1 MFMDNPE
8 NIANQIGVETPN
20 STPTTSTTTESLQG
34 EKVGSVQT
42 NSVFKVF
49 GKVKKIDYNQELVDQ
64 QINMNPT
71 EKRIYEPLTGSSV
84 VVDTVKEE
92 RVPENGFPAGYG
104 PNAELK
110 RIEKPKKPK
119 LSERV
124 KRLFGQLTKVQRR
137 LLIIIPST
145 VMGLIVIFSII
156 ANVTGMFSTDYSKT
170 YRVAKTIKSELQKLR
185 SNVNCDKVTEYNENT
200 FTSMEIYQGYI
211 EGCKKN
217 SQGISTQ
224 LIEEMGDTAGVLKD
238 IEVNRRFEAFK
249 VALNESKASNSEV
262 EKTLDL
268 YSLWHNWLLVE
279 SSGDKTHNGFEWSEA
294 EIKEAAKILVESGN
308 EKLVAYGNAWIN
320 LKTEV
325 AKAAYKFYHSSEETE
340 VVDYMEAK
348 NDLESKKNAFLE
360 FQKEKRPN
368 LLAEF
373 PLQLVD
379 LANISVKFDEMYNF
393 VRETYQ
399 KNYNKK
405 AGGCKELINAVICD

>member
-1 MFMDNPE
+1 MDNL
-8 NIANQIGVETPN
+8 NTLGVDFTPN
-20 STPTTSTTTESLQG
+20 MDGGMKLNDGDQPNNEV
-34 EKVGSVQT
+34 ET

-49 GKVKKIDYNQELVDQ
+49 GEVKKIDYNQELVDQ

-84 VVDTVKEE
+84 VVDTVQEN

-104 PNAELK
+104 PNADFK

-119 LSERV
+119 LRERI
-124 KRLFGQLTKVQRR
+124 KRSFGELTKIQKR
-137 LLIIIPST
+137 LLIIIPSI
-145 VMGLIVIFSII
+145 VVGLIVVFSIVASI
-156 ANVTGMFSTDYSKT
+156 TGMFSTDYSKT
-170 YRVAKTIKSELQKLR
+170 YSVAKAIKSDLQKLR
-185 SNVNCDKVTEYNENT
+185 SNVNCDKVTEYNDNT

-217 SQGISTQ
+217 SQGVNVQ
-224 LIEEMGDTAGVLKD
+224 LIEEMGDTTGVLKD

-249 VALNESKASNSEV
+249 VALNESKASSAEV

-268 YSLWHNWLLVE
+268 YSLWHNWLIVE
-279 SSGDKTHNGFEWSEA
+279 SSGDKTHNGFEWSES

-308 EKLVAYGNAWIN
+308 ERLVSYGNAWIN

-340 VVDYMEAK
+340 VVDYVEAK
-348 NDLESKKNAFLE
+348 NDLEAKKNAFIQ
-360 FQKEKRPN
+360 FQKEKRPDV
-368 LLAEF
+368 LTEF

-379 LANISVKFDEMYNF
+379 LANISVKFEEMYSF
-393 VRETYQ
+393 IRETYQ

-405 AGGCKELINAVICD
+405 VGGCKELINAVICD

>member
-1 MFMDNPE
+1 MDNLNTP
-8 NIANQIGVETPN
+8 GVDFTPN
-20 STPTTSTTTESLQG
+20 MDGGVKLNDENQPNNEV
-34 EKVGSVQT
+34 ET

-49 GKVKKIDYNQELVDQ
+49 GEVKKIDYNQELVDQ

-84 VVDTVKEE
+84 VVDTVQEN

-104 PNAELK
+104 PNADFK

-119 LSERV
+119 LGERI
-124 KRLFGQLTKVQRR
+124 KRSFGELTRMQKR
-137 LLIIIPST
+137 LLIIIPSA
-145 VMGLIVIFSII
+145 VVGLIVVFSIVASI
-156 ANVTGMFSTDYSKT
+156 TGMFSTDYSKT
-170 YRVAKTIKSELQKLR
+170 YSVAKAIKSDLQKLR
-185 SNVNCDKVTEYNENT
+185 SNVNCDKVTEYNDNT

-217 SQGISTQ
+217 SQGVNAQ

-249 VALNESKASNSEV
+249 VALNESKASSAEV

-268 YSLWHNWLLVE
+268 YSLWHNWLIVE
-279 SSGDKTHNGFEWSEA
+279 SSGDKTHNGFEWSES

-308 EKLVAYGNAWIN
+308 ERLVSYGNAWIS

-340 VVDYMEAK
+340 VVDYVEAK
-348 NDLESKKNAFLE
+348 NDLEAKKNAFMQ
-360 FQKEKRPN
+360 FQKEKRPDV
-368 LLAEF
+368 LTEF

-379 LANISVKFDEMYNF
+379 LANISVKFEEMYSF
-393 VRETYQ
+393 IRETYQ

-405 AGGCKELINAVICD
+405 VGGCKELINAVICD

>member
-1 MFMDNPE
+1 MDNLNTP
-8 NIANQIGVETPN
+8 GVDFTPN
-20 STPTTSTTTESLQG
+20 MDSGVKMNDGNQPNNEVGTS
-34 EKVGSVQT
+34 
-42 NSVFKVF
+42 SVFKVF
-49 GKVKKIDYNQELVDQ
+49 GEVKKIDYNQELVDQ

-84 VVDTVKEE
+84 VVDTVQEN

-104 PNAELK
+104 PNADFK

-119 LSERV
+119 LRERI
-124 KRLFGQLTKVQRR
+124 KRSFGELTKIQKR
-137 LLIIIPST
+137 LLIIIPSA
-145 VMGLIVIFSII
+145 VVGLIVVFSIVASI
-156 ANVTGMFSTDYSKT
+156 TGMFSTDYSKT
-170 YRVAKTIKSELQKLR
+170 YSVAKAIKSDLQKLR
-185 SNVNCDKVTEYNENT
+185 SNVNCDKVTEYNDNT

-217 SQGISTQ
+217 SQGVNAQ

-249 VALNESKASNSEV
+249 VALNESKASSAEV

-268 YSLWHNWLLVE
+268 YSLWHNWLIVE
-279 SSGDKTHNGFEWSEA
+279 SSGDKTHNGFEWSES

-308 EKLVAYGNAWIN
+308 ERLVSYGNVWIS

-340 VVDYMEAK
+340 VVDYVEAK
-348 NDLESKKNAFLE
+348 NDLEAKKNAFIQ
-360 FQKEKRPN
+360 FQKEKRPDV
-368 LLAEF
+368 LTEF

-379 LANISVKFDEMYNF
+379 LANISVKFEEMYSF
-393 VRETYQ
+393 IRETYQ

-405 AGGCKELINAVICD
+405 VGGCKELINAVICD

>member
-1 MFMDNPE
+1 MDNL
-8 NIANQIGVETPN
+8 NTLGVDFTPN
-20 STPTTSTTTESLQG
+20 MDGGMKLNDGNQPNNEV
-34 EKVGSVQT
+34 ET

-49 GKVKKIDYNQELVDQ
+49 GEVKKIDYNQELVDQ

-84 VVDTVKEE
+84 VVDTVQEN

-104 PNAELK
+104 PNADFK

-119 LSERV
+119 LRERI
-124 KRLFGQLTKVQRR
+124 KRSFGELTKIQKR
-137 LLIIIPST
+137 LLIIIPSI
-145 VMGLIVIFSII
+145 VVGLIVVFSIVASI
-156 ANVTGMFSTDYSKT
+156 TGMFSTDYSKT
-170 YRVAKTIKSELQKLR
+170 YSVAKAIKSDLQKLR
-185 SNVNCDKVTEYNENT
+185 SNVNCDKVTEYNDNT

-217 SQGISTQ
+217 SQGVNVQ
-224 LIEEMGDTAGVLKD
+224 LIEEMGDTTGVLKD

-249 VALNESKASNSEV
+249 VALNESKASSAKV

-268 YSLWHNWLLVE
+268 YSLWHNWLIVE
-279 SSGDKTHNGFEWSEA
+279 SSGDKTHNGFEWSES

-308 EKLVAYGNAWIN
+308 ERLVSYGNAWIN

-340 VVDYMEAK
+340 VVDYVEAK
-348 NDLESKKNAFLE
+348 NDLEAKKNAFIQ
-360 FQKEKRPN
+360 FQKEKRPDV
-368 LLAEF
+368 LTEF

-379 LANISVKFDEMYNF
+379 LANISVKFEEMYSF
-393 VRETYQ
+393 IRETYQ

-405 AGGCKELINAVICD
+405 VGGCKELINAVICD

>member
-1 MFMDNPE
+1 MDNLNTP
-8 NIANQIGVETPN
+8 GVDFTPN
-20 STPTTSTTTESLQG
+20 VDGGVKMNDGNQPNNE
-34 EKVGSVQT
+34 VGV

-49 GKVKKIDYNQELVDQ
+49 GEVKKIDYNQELVDQ

-84 VVDTVKEE
+84 VVDTVQEN

-104 PNAELK
+104 PNADFK

-119 LSERV
+119 LGERI
-124 KRLFGQLTKVQRR
+124 KRSFGELTKIQKR
-137 LLIIIPST
+137 LLIIIPSA
-145 VMGLIVIFSII
+145 VVGLIVVFSIVASI
-156 ANVTGMFSTDYSKT
+156 TGMFSTDYSKT
-170 YRVAKTIKSELQKLR
+170 YSVAKAIKSDLQKLR
-185 SNVNCDKVTEYNENT
+185 SNVNCDKVTEYNDNT

-217 SQGISTQ
+217 SQGVNAQ

-249 VALNESKASNSEV
+249 VALSESKASSAEV

-268 YSLWHNWLLVE
+268 YSLWHNWLIVE
-279 SSGDKTHNGFEWSEA
+279 SSGDKTHNGFEWSES

-308 EKLVAYGNAWIN
+308 ERLVSYGNAWIS

-340 VVDYMEAK
+340 VVDYVETK
-348 NDLESKKNAFLE
+348 NDLEAKKNAFIQ
-360 FQKEKRPN
+360 FQKEKRPDV
-368 LLAEF
+368 LTEF

-379 LANISVKFDEMYNF
+379 LANISVKFEEMYSF
-393 VRETYQ
+393 IRETYQ

-405 AGGCKELINAVICD
+405 VGGCKELINAVICD

>member
-1 MFMDNPE
+1 MDNLNTP
-8 NIANQIGVETPN
+8 GVDFTPN
-20 STPTTSTTTESLQG
+20 MDGGVKLNDENQPNNEV
-34 EKVGSVQT
+34 ET

-49 GKVKKIDYNQELVDQ
+49 GEVKKIDYNQELVDQ

-84 VVDTVKEE
+84 VVDTVQEN

-104 PNAELK
+104 PNADFK

-119 LSERV
+119 LGERI
-124 KRLFGQLTKVQRR
+124 KRSFGELTKIQKR
-137 LLIIIPST
+137 LLIITPS
-145 VMGLIVIFSII
+145 VVVGLIVVFSIVASI
-156 ANVTGMFSTDYSKT
+156 TGMFSTDYSKT
-170 YRVAKTIKSELQKLR
+170 YSVAKVIKSDLQKLR
-185 SNVNCDKVTEYNENT
+185 SNVNCDKVTEYNDNT

-217 SQGISTQ
+217 SQGVNAQ

-249 VALNESKASNSEV
+249 VALNESKASSAEV

-268 YSLWHNWLLVE
+268 YSLWHNWLIVE
-279 SSGDKTHNGFEWSEA
+279 SSGDKTHNGFEWSES

-308 EKLVAYGNAWIN
+308 ERLVSYGNAWIS

-340 VVDYMEAK
+340 VVDYVEAK
-348 NDLESKKNAFLE
+348 NDLEAKKNAFMQ
-360 FQKEKRPN
+360 FQKEKRPDV
-368 LLAEF
+368 LTEF

-379 LANISVKFDEMYNF
+379 LANISVKFEEMYSF
-393 VRETYQ
+393 IRETYQ

-405 AGGCKELINAVICD
+405 VGGCKELINAVICD

>member
-1 MFMDNPE
+1 MDNLNTP
-8 NIANQIGVETPN
+8 GVDFTPN
-20 STPTTSTTTESLQG
+20 ADGGVKMNDGNQPNNE
-34 EKVGSVQT
+34 VGT

-49 GKVKKIDYNQELVDQ
+49 GEVKKIDYNQELVDQ

-84 VVDTVKEE
+84 VVDTVQEN

-104 PNAELK
+104 PNADFK

-119 LSERV
+119 LGERI
-124 KRLFGQLTKVQRR
+124 KRSFGELTKIQKR
-137 LLIIIPST
+137 LLIIIPSA
-145 VMGLIVIFSII
+145 VVGLIVVFSIVASI
-156 ANVTGMFSTDYSKT
+156 TGMFSTDYSKT
-170 YRVAKTIKSELQKLR
+170 YSVAKAIKSDLQKLR
-185 SNVNCDKVTEYNENT
+185 SNVNCDKVTEYNDNT

-217 SQGISTQ
+217 SQGVNAQ

-249 VALNESKASNSEV
+249 VALNESKASSAEV

-268 YSLWHNWLLVE
+268 YSLWHNWLIVE
-279 SSGDKTHNGFEWSEA
+279 SSGDKTHNGFEWSES

-308 EKLVAYGNAWIN
+308 ERLVSYGNAWIS

-340 VVDYMEAK
+340 VVDYVEAK
-348 NDLESKKNAFLE
+348 NDLEAKKNAFMQ
-360 FQKEKRPN
+360 FQKEKRPDV
-368 LLAEF
+368 LTEF

-379 LANISVKFDEMYNF
+379 LANISVKFEEMYSF
-393 VRETYQ
+393 IRETYQ

-405 AGGCKELINAVICD
+405 VGGCKELINAVICD

>member
-1 MFMDNPE
+1 MDNLNTP
-8 NIANQIGVETPN
+8 GVNFTPN
-20 STPTTSTTTESLQG
+20 KDGDVKLNDGNQPNNEV
-34 EKVGSVQT
+34 ET

-49 GKVKKIDYNQELVDQ
+49 GEVKKIDYNQELVDQ

-84 VVDTVKEE
+84 VVDTVQEN

-104 PNAELK
+104 PNADFK

-119 LSERV
+119 LRERI
-124 KRLFGQLTKVQRR
+124 KRSFGELTKIQKR
-137 LLIIIPST
+137 LLIIIPSA
-145 VMGLIVIFSII
+145 VVGLIVVFSIVASI
-156 ANVTGMFSTDYSKT
+156 TGMFSTDYSKT
-170 YRVAKTIKSELQKLR
+170 YSVAKAIKSDLQKLR
-185 SNVNCDKVTEYNENT
+185 SNVNCDKVTEYNDNT

-217 SQGISTQ
+217 SQGVNAQ

-249 VALNESKASNSEV
+249 VALNESKASSAEV

-268 YSLWHNWLLVE
+268 YSLWHNWLIVE
-279 SSGDKTHNGFEWSEA
+279 SSGDKTHNGFEWSES

-308 EKLVAYGNAWIN
+308 ERLVSYGNAWIS

-340 VVDYMEAK
+340 VVDYVEAK
-348 NDLESKKNAFLE
+348 NDLEAKKNAFIQ
-360 FQKEKRPN
+360 FQKEKRPDV
-368 LLAEF
+368 LTEF

-379 LANISVKFDEMYNF
+379 LANISVKFEEMYSF
-393 VRETYQ
+393 IRETYQ

-405 AGGCKELINAVICD
+405 VGGCKELINAVICD

>member
-1 MFMDNPE
+1 MDNLNTP
-8 NIANQIGVETPN
+8 GVNFTPN
-20 STPTTSTTTESLQG
+20 MDGGVKLNDGNQPNNEV
-34 EKVGSVQT
+34 ET

-49 GKVKKIDYNQELVDQ
+49 GEVKKIDYNQELVDQ

-84 VVDTVKEE
+84 VVDTVQEN

-104 PNAELK
+104 PNADFK

-119 LSERV
+119 LGERI
-124 KRLFGQLTKVQRR
+124 KRSFGELTKIQKR
-137 LLIIIPST
+137 LLIIIPS
-145 VMGLIVIFSII
+145 VVVGLIVVFSIVASI
-156 ANVTGMFSTDYSKT
+156 TGMFSTDYSKT
-170 YRVAKTIKSELQKLR
+170 YSVAKAIKSDLQKLR
-185 SNVNCDKVTEYNENT
+185 SNVNCDKVTEYNDNT

-217 SQGISTQ
+217 SQGVNAQ
-224 LIEEMGDTAGVLKD
+224 LIEEMGGTAGVLKD

-249 VALNESKASNSEV
+249 VALNESKASSAEV

-268 YSLWHNWLLVE
+268 YSLWHNWLIVE
-279 SSGDKTHNGFEWSEA
+279 SSGDKTHNGFEWSES

-308 EKLVAYGNAWIN
+308 ERLVSYGNAWIS

-340 VVDYMEAK
+340 VVDYVEAK
-348 NDLESKKNAFLE
+348 NDLEAKKNAFMQ
-360 FQKEKRPN
+360 FQKEKRPDV
-368 LLAEF
+368 LTEF

-379 LANISVKFDEMYNF
+379 LANISVKFEEMYSF
-393 VRETYQ
+393 IRETYQ

-405 AGGCKELINAVICD
+405 VGGCKELINAVICD

>member
-1 MFMDNPE
+1 MDNL
-8 NIANQIGVETPN
+8 NTLGVDFTPN
-20 STPTTSTTTESLQG
+20 MDGGMKLNDGNQPNNEV
-34 EKVGSVQT
+34 ET

-49 GKVKKIDYNQELVDQ
+49 GEVKKIDYNQELVDQ

-84 VVDTVKEE
+84 VVDTVQEN

-104 PNAELK
+104 PNADFK

-119 LSERV
+119 LRERI
-124 KRLFGQLTKVQRR
+124 KRSFGELTKIQKR
-137 LLIIIPST
+137 LLIIIPSI
-145 VMGLIVIFSII
+145 VVGLIMVFSIVASI
-156 ANVTGMFSTDYSKT
+156 TGMFSTDYSKT
-170 YRVAKTIKSELQKLR
+170 YSVAKAIKSDLQKLR
-185 SNVNCDKVTEYNENT
+185 SNVNCDKVTEYNDNT

-217 SQGISTQ
+217 SQGVNVQ
-224 LIEEMGDTAGVLKD
+224 LIEEMGDTTGVLKD

-249 VALNESKASNSEV
+249 VALNESKASSTEV

-268 YSLWHNWLLVE
+268 YLLWHNWLIVE
-279 SSGDKTHNGFEWSEA
+279 SSGDKTHNGFEWSES

-308 EKLVAYGNAWIN
+308 ERLVSYGNAWIN

-340 VVDYMEAK
+340 VVDYVEAK
-348 NDLESKKNAFLE
+348 NDLEAKKNAFIQ
-360 FQKEKRPN
+360 FQKEKRPDV
-368 LLAEF
+368 LTEF

-393 VRETYQ
+393 IRETYQ

-405 AGGCKELINAVICD
+405 VGGCKELINAVICD

>member
-1 MFMDNPE
+1 MDNL
-8 NIANQIGVETPN
+8 NTLGVDFTPN
-20 STPTTSTTTESLQG
+20 MDGGVKLNDENQPNNEV
-34 EKVGSVQT
+34 ET

-49 GKVKKIDYNQELVDQ
+49 GEVKKIDYNQELVDQ

-84 VVDTVKEE
+84 VVDTVQEN

-104 PNAELK
+104 PNADFK

-119 LSERV
+119 LGERI
-124 KRLFGQLTKVQRR
+124 KRSFGELTKIQKR
-137 LLIIIPST
+137 LLIIIPS
-145 VMGLIVIFSII
+145 VVVGLIVVFSIVASI
-156 ANVTGMFSTDYSKT
+156 TGMFSTDYSKT
-170 YRVAKTIKSELQKLR
+170 YSVAKVIKSDLQKLR
-185 SNVNCDKVTEYNENT
+185 SNVNCDKVTEYNDNT

-217 SQGISTQ
+217 SQGVNAQ

-249 VALNESKASNSEV
+249 VALNESKASSAEV

-268 YSLWHNWLLVE
+268 YSLWHNWLIVE
-279 SSGDKTHNGFEWSEA
+279 SSGDKTHNGFEWSES

-308 EKLVAYGNAWIN
+308 ERLVSYGNAWIS

-340 VVDYMEAK
+340 VVDYVEAK
-348 NDLESKKNAFLE
+348 NDLEAKKNAFIQ
-360 FQKEKRPN
+360 FQKEKRPDV
-368 LLAEF
+368 LTEF

-379 LANISVKFDEMYNF
+379 LANISVKFEEMYSF
-393 VRETYQ
+393 IRETYQ

-405 AGGCKELINAVICD
+405 VGGCKELINAVICD

>member
-1 MFMDNPE
+1 MDNLNTP
-8 NIANQIGVETPN
+8 GVDFTPN
-20 STPTTSTTTESLQG
+20 VDGGVKMNDGNQPNNE
-34 EKVGSVQT
+34 VGT

-49 GKVKKIDYNQELVDQ
+49 GEVKKIDYNQELVDQ

-84 VVDTVKEE
+84 VVDTVQEN

-104 PNAELK
+104 PNADFK

-119 LSERV
+119 LRERI
-124 KRLFGQLTKVQRR
+124 KRSFGELTKIQKR
-137 LLIIIPST
+137 LLIIIPSA
-145 VMGLIVIFSII
+145 VVGLIVVFSIFASI
-156 ANVTGMFSTDYSKT
+156 TGMFSTDYSKT
-170 YRVAKTIKSELQKLR
+170 YSVAKAIKSDLQKLR
-185 SNVNCDKVTEYNENT
+185 SNVNCDKVTEYNDNT

-217 SQGISTQ
+217 SQGVNAQ

-249 VALNESKASNSEV
+249 VALNESKASSAEV

-268 YSLWHNWLLVE
+268 YSLWHNWLIVE
-279 SSGDKTHNGFEWSEA
+279 SSGDKTHNGFEWSES

-308 EKLVAYGNAWIN
+308 ERLVSYGNAWIS

-340 VVDYMEAK
+340 VVDYVEAK
-348 NDLESKKNAFLE
+348 NDLEAKKNAFIQ
-360 FQKEKRPN
+360 FQKEKRPDV
-368 LLAEF
+368 LTEF

-379 LANISVKFDEMYNF
+379 LANISVKFEEMYSF
-393 VRETYQ
+393 IQETYQ

-405 AGGCKELINAVICD
+405 VGGCKELINAVICD

>member
-1 MFMDNPE
+1 MDNLNTP
-8 NIANQIGVETPN
+8 GVDFTPN
-20 STPTTSTTTESLQG
+20 MDGGVKLNDGNQPNNEV
-34 EKVGSVQT
+34 ET

-49 GKVKKIDYNQELVDQ
+49 GEVKKIDYNQELVDQ

-84 VVDTVKEE
+84 VVDTVQEN

-104 PNAELK
+104 PNADFK

-119 LSERV
+119 LGERI
-124 KRLFGQLTKVQRR
+124 KRSFGEMTKIQKR
-137 LLIIIPST
+137 LLIIIPSA
-145 VMGLIVIFSII
+145 VVGLILVFSIVASI
-156 ANVTGMFSTDYSKT
+156 TGMFSTDYSKT
-170 YRVAKTIKSELQKLR
+170 YSVAKAIKSDLQKLR
-185 SNVNCDKVTEYNENT
+185 SNVNCDKVTEYNDNT

-217 SQGISTQ
+217 SQGVNAQ
-224 LIEEMGDTAGVLKD
+224 LIEEMGNTAGVLKD

-249 VALNESKASNSEV
+249 VALNESKASSAEV

-268 YSLWHNWLLVE
+268 YSLWHNWLIME
-279 SSGDKTHNGFEWSEA
+279 SSGDKTHNGFEWSES

-308 EKLVAYGNAWIN
+308 ERLVSYGNAWIS

-340 VVDYMEAK
+340 VVDYVEAK
-348 NDLESKKNAFLE
+348 NDLEAKKNAFIQ
-360 FQKEKRPN
+360 FQKEKRPDV
-368 LLAEF
+368 LTEF

-379 LANISVKFDEMYNF
+379 LANISVKFEEMYSF
-393 VRETYQ
+393 IRETYQ

-405 AGGCKELINAVICD
+405 VGGCKELINAVICD

>member
-1 MFMDNPE
+1 MDNL
-8 NIANQIGVETPN
+8 NTLGVDFTPN
-20 STPTTSTTTESLQG
+20 MDGGMKLNDGNQPNNEV
-34 EKVGSVQT
+34 ET

-49 GKVKKIDYNQELVDQ
+49 GEVKKIDYNQELVDQ

-84 VVDTVKEE
+84 VVDTVQEN

-104 PNAELK
+104 PNADFK

-119 LSERV
+119 LRERI
-124 KRLFGQLTKVQRR
+124 KRSFGELTKIQKR
-137 LLIIIPST
+137 LLIIIPSAM
-145 VMGLIVIFSII
+145 VGLIVVFSIVASI
-156 ANVTGMFSTDYSKT
+156 TGMFSTDYSKT
-170 YRVAKTIKSELQKLR
+170 YSVAKAIKSDLQKLR
-185 SNVNCDKVTEYNENT
+185 SNVNCDKVTEYNDNI

-217 SQGISTQ
+217 SQGVNAQ
-224 LIEEMGDTAGVLKD
+224 LIEEMGDTTGVLKD

-249 VALNESKASNSEV
+249 VALNESKASSAEV
-262 EKTLDL
+262 EKTLNL
-268 YSLWHNWLLVE
+268 YSLWHNWLIVE
-279 SSGDKTHNGFEWSEA
+279 SSGDKTHNGFEWSES

-308 EKLVAYGNAWIN
+308 ERLVSYGNAWIN

-340 VVDYMEAK
+340 VVDYVEAK
-348 NDLESKKNAFLE
+348 NDLEAKKNAFIQ
-360 FQKEKRPN
+360 FQKEKRPDV
-368 LLAEF
+368 LTEF

-379 LANISVKFDEMYNF
+379 LANISVKFEEMYSF
-393 VRETYQ
+393 IRETYQ

-405 AGGCKELINAVICD
+405 VGGCKELINAVICD

>member
-1 MFMDNPE
+1 MDNLNTP
-8 NIANQIGVETPN
+8 GVDFTPN
-20 STPTTSTTTESLQG
+20 MDGGVKLNDENQPNNEV
-34 EKVGSVQT
+34 ET

-49 GKVKKIDYNQELVDQ
+49 GEVKKIDYNQELVDQ

-84 VVDTVKEE
+84 VVDTVQEN

-104 PNAELK
+104 PNAEFK

-119 LSERV
+119 LRERI
-124 KRLFGQLTKVQRR
+124 KRSFGELTKIQKR
-137 LLIIIPST
+137 LLIIIPS
-145 VMGLIVIFSII
+145 VVVGLIVVFSIVASI
-156 ANVTGMFSTDYSKT
+156 TGMFSTDYSKT
-170 YRVAKTIKSELQKLR
+170 YSVAKAIKSDLQKLR
-185 SNVNCDKVTEYNENT
+185 SNVNCDKVTEYNDNT

-217 SQGISTQ
+217 SQGVNAQ

-249 VALNESKASNSEV
+249 VALNESKASSAEV

-268 YSLWHNWLLVE
+268 YSLWHNWLIVE
-279 SSGDKTHNGFEWSEA
+279 SSGDKTHNGFEWSES

-308 EKLVAYGNAWIN
+308 ERLVSYGNAWIS

-340 VVDYMEAK
+340 VVDYVEAK
-348 NDLESKKNAFLE
+348 NDLEAKKNAFIQ
-360 FQKEKRPN
+360 FQKEKRPDV
-368 LLAEF
+368 LTEF

-379 LANISVKFDEMYNF
+379 LANISVKFEEMYSF
-393 VRETYQ
+393 IRETYQ

-405 AGGCKELINAVICD
+405 VGGCKELINAVICD

>member
-1 MFMDNPE
+1 MDNLNTP
-8 NIANQIGVETPN
+8 GVDFTPN
-20 STPTTSTTTESLQG
+20 VDSGVKMNDGNQPNNE
-34 EKVGSVQT
+34 VGT

-49 GKVKKIDYNQELVDQ
+49 GEVKKIDYNQELVDQ

-84 VVDTVKEE
+84 VVDTVQEN

-104 PNAELK
+104 PNADFK

-119 LSERV
+119 LRERI
-124 KRLFGQLTKVQRR
+124 KRSFGELTKIQKR
-137 LLIIIPST
+137 LLIIIPSA
-145 VMGLIVIFSII
+145 VVGLIVVFSIVASI
-156 ANVTGMFSTDYSKT
+156 TGMFSTDYSKT
-170 YRVAKTIKSELQKLR
+170 YSVAKAIKSDLQKLR
-185 SNVNCDKVTEYNENT
+185 SNVNCDKVTEYNDNT

-217 SQGISTQ
+217 SQGVNAQ

-249 VALNESKASNSEV
+249 VALNESKASSAEV

-268 YSLWHNWLLVE
+268 YSLWHNWLIVE
-279 SSGDKTHNGFEWSEA
+279 SSGDKTHNGFEWSES

-308 EKLVAYGNAWIN
+308 ERLVSYGNAWIS

-340 VVDYMEAK
+340 VVDYVEAK
-348 NDLESKKNAFLE
+348 NDLEAKKNAFIQ
-360 FQKEKRPN
+360 FQKEKRPDV
-368 LLAEF
+368 LTEF

-379 LANISVKFDEMYNF
+379 LANISVKFEEMYSF
-393 VRETYQ
+393 IRETYQ

-405 AGGCKELINAVICD
+405 VGGCKELINAVICD

>member
-1 MFMDNPE
+1 MDNLNTP
-8 NIANQIGVETPN
+8 GVDFTPN
-20 STPTTSTTTESLQG
+20 VDGGVKMNDGNQPNNEV
-34 EKVGSVQT
+34 EM

-49 GKVKKIDYNQELVDQ
+49 GEVKKIDYNQELVDQ

-84 VVDTVKEE
+84 VVDTVQEN

-104 PNAELK
+104 PNADFK

-119 LSERV
+119 LGERI
-124 KRLFGQLTKVQRR
+124 KRSFGELTKIQKR

-145 VMGLIVIFSII
+145 VVGLIVVFSIVASI
-156 ANVTGMFSTDYSKT
+156 TGMFSTDYSKT
-170 YRVAKTIKSELQKLR
+170 YSVAKAIKSDLQKLR
-185 SNVNCDKVTEYNENT
+185 SNVNCDKVTEYNDNT
-200 FTSMEIYQGYI
+200 FTSMEIYQEYI

-217 SQGISTQ
+217 SQGVNAQ
-224 LIEEMGDTAGVLKD
+224 LIEEMGNTAGVLKD

-249 VALNESKASNSEV
+249 VALNESKASSAEV

-268 YSLWHNWLLVE
+268 YSLWHNWLIVE
-279 SSGDKTHNGFEWSEA
+279 SSGDKTHNGFEWSES

-308 EKLVAYGNAWIN
+308 ERLVSYGNAWIN

-340 VVDYMEAK
+340 VVDYVEAK
-348 NDLESKKNAFLE
+348 NDLEAKKNAFMQ
-360 FQKEKRPN
+360 FQKEKRPDV
-368 LLAEF
+368 LTEF

-379 LANISVKFDEMYNF
+379 LANISVKFEEMYSF
-393 VRETYQ
+393 IRETYQ

-405 AGGCKELINAVICD
+405 VGGCKELINAVICD

>member
-1 MFMDNPE
+1 MDNLNTP
-8 NIANQIGVETPN
+8 GVNFTPN
-20 STPTTSTTTESLQG
+20 MDGGVKLNDGNQPNNEV
-34 EKVGSVQT
+34 ET

-49 GKVKKIDYNQELVDQ
+49 GEVKKIDYNQELVDQ

-84 VVDTVKEE
+84 VVDTVQEN

-104 PNAELK
+104 PNADFK

-119 LSERV
+119 LGERI
-124 KRLFGQLTKVQRR
+124 KCSFGELTKIQKR
-137 LLIIIPST
+137 LLIIIPS
-145 VMGLIVIFSII
+145 VVVGLIVVFSIVASI
-156 ANVTGMFSTDYSKT
+156 TGMFSTDYSKT
-170 YRVAKTIKSELQKLR
+170 YSVAKAIKSDLQKLR
-185 SNVNCDKVTEYNENT
+185 SNVNCDKVTEYNDNT
-200 FTSMEIYQGYI
+200 FTSMEIYQEYI

-217 SQGISTQ
+217 SQGVNAQ

-249 VALNESKASNSEV
+249 VALNESKASSAEV

-268 YSLWHNWLLVE
+268 YSLWHNWLIVE
-279 SSGDKTHNGFEWSEA
+279 SSGDKTHNGFEWSES

-308 EKLVAYGNAWIN
+308 ERLVSYGNAWIS

-340 VVDYMEAK
+340 VVDYVEAK
-348 NDLESKKNAFLE
+348 NDLEAKKNAFIQ
-360 FQKEKRPN
+360 FQKEKRPDV
-368 LLAEF
+368 LTEF

-379 LANISVKFDEMYNF
+379 LANISVKFEEMYSF
-393 VRETYQ
+393 IRETYQ

-405 AGGCKELINAVICD
+405 VGGCKELINAVICD

>member
-1 MFMDNPE
+1 MDNLNTP
-8 NIANQIGVETPN
+8 GVDFTPN
-20 STPTTSTTTESLQG
+20 MDGGVKLNDENQPNNEV
-34 EKVGSVQT
+34 ET

-49 GKVKKIDYNQELVDQ
+49 GEVKKIDYNQELVDQ

-84 VVDTVKEE
+84 VVDTVQEN

-104 PNAELK
+104 PNADFK

-119 LSERV
+119 LGERI
-124 KRLFGQLTKVQRR
+124 KRSFGELTKIQKR
-137 LLIIIPST
+137 LLIIIPS
-145 VMGLIVIFSII
+145 VVVGLIVVFSIVASI
-156 ANVTGMFSTDYSKT
+156 TGMFSTDYSKT
-170 YRVAKTIKSELQKLR
+170 YSVAKAIKSDLQKLR
-185 SNVNCDKVTEYNENT
+185 SNVNCDKVTEYNDNT

-217 SQGISTQ
+217 SQGVNAQ
-224 LIEEMGDTAGVLKD
+224 LIEEMGDTAGVLKN

-249 VALNESKASNSEV
+249 VALNESKASSAEV

-268 YSLWHNWLLVE
+268 YSLWHNWLIVE
-279 SSGDKTHNGFEWSEA
+279 SSGDKTHNGFEWSES

-308 EKLVAYGNAWIN
+308 ERLVSYGNAWIS

-340 VVDYMEAK
+340 VVDYVEAK
-348 NDLESKKNAFLE
+348 NDLEAKKNAFMQ
-360 FQKEKRPN
+360 FQKEKRPDV
-368 LLAEF
+368 LTEF

-379 LANISVKFDEMYNF
+379 LANISVKFEEMYSF
-393 VRETYQ
+393 IRETYQ

-405 AGGCKELINAVICD
+405 VGGCKELINAVICD

>member
-1 MFMDNPE
+1 MDNLNTP
-8 NIANQIGVETPN
+8 GVDFTPN
-20 STPTTSTTTESLQG
+20 MDGGVKLNDGNQPNNEV
-34 EKVGSVQT
+34 ET

-49 GKVKKIDYNQELVDQ
+49 GEVKKIDYNQELVDQ

-84 VVDTVKEE
+84 VVDTVQEN

-104 PNAELK
+104 PNAEFK

-119 LSERV
+119 LRERI
-124 KRLFGQLTKVQRR
+124 KRSFGELTKIQKR
-137 LLIIIPST
+137 LLIIIPSA
-145 VMGLIVIFSII
+145 VVGLIVVFSIVASI
-156 ANVTGMFSTDYSKT
+156 TGMFSTDYSKT
-170 YRVAKTIKSELQKLR
+170 YSVAKAIKSDLQKLR
-185 SNVNCDKVTEYNENT
+185 SNVNCDKVTEYNDNT

-217 SQGISTQ
+217 SQGVNAQ

-249 VALNESKASNSEV
+249 VALNESKASSAEV

-268 YSLWHNWLLVE
+268 YSLWHNWLIVE
-279 SSGDKTHNGFEWSEA
+279 SSGDKTHNGFEWSES

-308 EKLVAYGNAWIN
+308 ERLVSYGNAWIS

-340 VVDYMEAK
+340 VVDYVEAK
-348 NDLESKKNAFLE
+348 NDLEAKKNAFIQ
-360 FQKEKRPN
+360 FQKEKRPDV
-368 LLAEF
+368 LTEF

-379 LANISVKFDEMYNF
+379 LANISVKFEEMYSF
-393 VRETYQ
+393 IRETYQ

-405 AGGCKELINAVICD
+405 VGGCKELINAVICD

>member
-1 MFMDNPE
+1 MDNL
-8 NIANQIGVETPN
+8 NTLGVDFTPN
-20 STPTTSTTTESLQG
+20 MDGGMKLNDGNQPNNEV
-34 EKVGSVQT
+34 ET

-49 GKVKKIDYNQELVDQ
+49 GEVKKIDYNQELVDQ

-84 VVDTVKEE
+84 VVDTVQEN

-104 PNAELK
+104 PNADFK

-119 LSERV
+119 LRERI
-124 KRLFGQLTKVQRR
+124 KRSFGELTKIQKR
-137 LLIIIPST
+137 LLIIIPSI
-145 VMGLIVIFSII
+145 VVGLIVVFSIVASI
-156 ANVTGMFSTDYSKT
+156 TGMFSTDYSKT
-170 YRVAKTIKSELQKLR
+170 YSVAKAIKSDLQKLR
-185 SNVNCDKVTEYNENT
+185 SNVNCDKVTEYNDNT

-217 SQGISTQ
+217 SQGVNAQ

-249 VALNESKASNSEV
+249 VALNESKASSAEV

-268 YSLWHNWLLVE
+268 YSLWHNWLIVE
-279 SSGDKTHNGFEWSEA
+279 SSGDKTHNGFEWSES

-308 EKLVAYGNAWIN
+308 ERLVSYGNAWIS

-340 VVDYMEAK
+340 VVDYVEAK
-348 NDLESKKNAFLE
+348 NDLEAKKNAFIQ
-360 FQKEKRPN
+360 FQKEKRPDV
-368 LLAEF
+368 LTEF

-393 VRETYQ
+393 IRETYQ

-405 AGGCKELINAVICD
+405 VGGCKELINAVICD

>member
-1 MFMDNPE
+1 MDNLNTP
-8 NIANQIGVETPN
+8 GVNFTPN
-20 STPTTSTTTESLQG
+20 MDGGVKLNDGNQPNNEV
-34 EKVGSVQT
+34 ET

-49 GKVKKIDYNQELVDQ
+49 GEVKKIDYNQELVDQ

-84 VVDTVKEE
+84 VVDTVQEN

-104 PNAELK
+104 PNADFK

-119 LSERV
+119 LGERI
-124 KRLFGQLTKVQRR
+124 KRSFGELTKIQKR
-137 LLIIIPST
+137 LLIIIPS
-145 VMGLIVIFSII
+145 VVVGLIVVFSIVASI
-156 ANVTGMFSTDYSKT
+156 TGMFSTDYSKT
-170 YRVAKTIKSELQKLR
+170 YSVAKAIKSDLQKLR
-185 SNVNCDKVTEYNENT
+185 SNVNCDKVTEYNDNT

-217 SQGISTQ
+217 SQGVNAQ

-249 VALNESKASNSEV
+249 VALNESKVSSAEV

-268 YSLWHNWLLVE
+268 YSLWHTWLIVE
-279 SSGDKTHNGFEWSEA
+279 SSGDKTHNGFEWSES

-308 EKLVAYGNAWIN
+308 ERLVSYGNAWIS

-340 VVDYMEAK
+340 VVDYVEAK
-348 NDLESKKNAFLE
+348 NDLEAKKNAFMQ
-360 FQKEKRPN
+360 FQKEKRPDV
-368 LLAEF
+368 LTEF

-379 LANISVKFDEMYNF
+379 LANISVKFEEMYSF
-393 VRETYQ
+393 IRETYQ

-405 AGGCKELINAVICD
+405 VGGCKELINAVICD

>member
-1 MFMDNPE
+1 MDNLNTP
-8 NIANQIGVETPN
+8 GVNFTPN
-20 STPTTSTTTESLQG
+20 MDGGVKLNDGNQPNNEV
-34 EKVGSVQT
+34 ET

-49 GKVKKIDYNQELVDQ
+49 GEVKKIDYNQELVDQ

-84 VVDTVKEE
+84 VVDTVQEN

-104 PNAELK
+104 PNAEFK

-119 LSERV
+119 LRERI
-124 KRLFGQLTKVQRR
+124 KRSFGELTKIQKR
-137 LLIIIPST
+137 LLIIIPSA
-145 VMGLIVIFSII
+145 VVGLIVVFSIVASI
-156 ANVTGMFSTDYSKT
+156 TGMFSTDYSKT
-170 YRVAKTIKSELQKLR
+170 YSVAKAIKSDLQKLR
-185 SNVNCDKVTEYNENT
+185 SNVNCDKVTEYNDNT

-217 SQGISTQ
+217 SQGVNAQ

-249 VALNESKASNSEV
+249 VALNESKASSAEV

-268 YSLWHNWLLVE
+268 YSLWHNWLIVE
-279 SSGDKTHNGFEWSEA
+279 SSGDKTHNGFEWSES

-308 EKLVAYGNAWIN
+308 ERLVSYGNAWIS

-340 VVDYMEAK
+340 VVDYVEAK
-348 NDLESKKNAFLE
+348 NDLEAKKNAFIQ
-360 FQKEKRPN
+360 FQKEKRPDV
-368 LLAEF
+368 LTEF

-379 LANISVKFDEMYNF
+379 LANISVKFEEMYSF
-393 VRETYQ
+393 IRETYQ

-405 AGGCKELINAVICD
+405 VGGCKELINAVICD

>member
-1 MFMDNPE
+1 MDNLNTP
-8 NIANQIGVETPN
+8 GVDFTPN
-20 STPTTSTTTESLQG
+20 MDGGVKLNDENQPNNEV
-34 EKVGSVQT
+34 ET

-49 GKVKKIDYNQELVDQ
+49 GEVKKIDYNQELVDQ

-84 VVDTVKEE
+84 VVDTVQEN

-104 PNAELK
+104 PNADFK

-119 LSERV
+119 LGERI
-124 KRLFGQLTKVQRR
+124 KRSFGELTKIQKR
-137 LLIIIPST
+137 LLIIIPS
-145 VMGLIVIFSII
+145 VVVGLIVVFSIVASI
-156 ANVTGMFSTDYSKT
+156 TGMFSTDYSKT
-170 YRVAKTIKSELQKLR
+170 YSVAKAIKSDLQKLR
-185 SNVNCDKVTEYNENT
+185 SNVNCDKVTEYNDNT

-217 SQGISTQ
+217 SQGVNAQ

-249 VALNESKASNSEV
+249 VALNESKASSAEV

-268 YSLWHNWLLVE
+268 CSLWHNWLIVE
-279 SSGDKTHNGFEWSEA
+279 SSGDKTHNGFEWSES

-308 EKLVAYGNAWIN
+308 ERLVSYGNAWIN

-340 VVDYMEAK
+340 VVDYVEAK
-348 NDLESKKNAFLE
+348 NDLEAKKNAFIQ
-360 FQKEKRPN
+360 FQKEKRPDV
-368 LLAEF
+368 LTEF

-379 LANISVKFDEMYNF
+379 LANISVKFEEMYSF
-393 VRETYQ
+393 IRETYQ

-405 AGGCKELINAVICD
+405 VGGCKELINAVICD

>member
-1 MFMDNPE
+1 MDNLNTP
-8 NIANQIGVETPN
+8 GVDFTPN
-20 STPTTSTTTESLQG
+20 MDGGVKLNDENQPNNEV
-34 EKVGSVQT
+34 ET

-49 GKVKKIDYNQELVDQ
+49 GEVKKIDYNQELVDQ

-84 VVDTVKEE
+84 VVDTVQEN

-104 PNAELK
+104 PNADFK

-119 LSERV
+119 LGERI
-124 KRLFGQLTKVQRR
+124 KRSFGELTKIQKR
-137 LLIIIPST
+137 LLIIIPS
-145 VMGLIVIFSII
+145 VVVGLIVVFSIVASI
-156 ANVTGMFSTDYSKT
+156 TGMFSTDYSKT
-170 YRVAKTIKSELQKLR
+170 YSVAKAIKSDLQKLR
-185 SNVNCDKVTEYNENT
+185 SNVNCDKVTEYNDNT

-217 SQGISTQ
+217 SQGVNAQ

-249 VALNESKASNSEV
+249 VALNESKASSAEV

-268 YSLWHNWLLVE
+268 YSLWHNWLIVE
-279 SSGDKTHNGFEWSEA
+279 SSGDKTHNGFEWSES

-308 EKLVAYGNAWIN
+308 ERLVSYGNAWIS

-340 VVDYMEAK
+340 VVDYVEAK
-348 NDLESKKNAFLE
+348 NDLEAKKNAFIQ
-360 FQKEKRPN
+360 FQKEKRPDV
-368 LLAEF
+368 LTEF

-379 LANISVKFDEMYNF
+379 LANISVKFEEMYSF
-393 VRETYQ
+393 IQETYQ

-405 AGGCKELINAVICD
+405 VGGCKELINAVICD

>member
-1 MFMDNPE
+1 MDNLNTP
-8 NIANQIGVETPN
+8 GVDFTPN
-20 STPTTSTTTESLQG
+20 VDGGVKMNDGNQPNNE
-34 EKVGSVQT
+34 VGT

-49 GKVKKIDYNQELVDQ
+49 GEVKKIDYNQELVDQ

-84 VVDTVKEE
+84 VVDTVQEN

-104 PNAELK
+104 PNADFK

-119 LSERV
+119 LRERI
-124 KRLFGQLTKVQRR
+124 KRSFGELTKIQKR
-137 LLIIIPST
+137 LLIIIPSA
-145 VMGLIVIFSII
+145 VVGLIVVFSIFASI
-156 ANVTGMFSTDYSKT
+156 TGMFSTDYSKT
-170 YRVAKTIKSELQKLR
+170 YSVAKAIKSDLQKLR
-185 SNVNCDKVTEYNENT
+185 SNVNCDKVTEYNDNT

-217 SQGISTQ
+217 SQGVNAQ

-249 VALNESKASNSEV
+249 VALNESKASSAEV

-268 YSLWHNWLLVE
+268 YSLWHNWLIVE
-279 SSGDKTHNGFEWSEA
+279 SSGDKTHNGFEWSES

-308 EKLVAYGNAWIN
+308 ERLVSYGNAWIS

-340 VVDYMEAK
+340 VVDYVEAK
-348 NDLESKKNAFLE
+348 NDLEAKKNAFIQ
-360 FQKEKRPN
+360 FQKEKRPDV
-368 LLAEF
+368 LTEF

-379 LANISVKFDEMYNF
+379 LANISVKFEEMYSF
-393 VRETYQ
+393 IRETYQ

-405 AGGCKELINAVICD
+405 VGGCKELINAVICD

>member
-1 MFMDNPE
+1 MDNLNTP
-8 NIANQIGVETPN
+8 GVNFTPN
-20 STPTTSTTTESLQG
+20 MDGGVKLNDGNQPNNEV
-34 EKVGSVQT
+34 ET

-49 GKVKKIDYNQELVDQ
+49 GEVKKIDYNQELVDQ

-84 VVDTVKEE
+84 VVDTVQEN

-104 PNAELK
+104 PNADFK

-119 LSERV
+119 LGERI
-124 KRLFGQLTKVQRR
+124 KRSFGELTKIQKR
-137 LLIIIPST
+137 LLIIIPS
-145 VMGLIVIFSII
+145 VVVGLIVVFSIVASI
-156 ANVTGMFSTDYSKT
+156 TGMFSTDYSKT
-170 YRVAKTIKSELQKLR
+170 YSVAKAIKSDLQKLR
-185 SNVNCDKVTEYNENT
+185 SNVNCDKVTEYNDNT

-217 SQGISTQ
+217 SQGVNAQ

-249 VALNESKASNSEV
+249 VVLNESKASSAEV

-268 YSLWHNWLLVE
+268 YSLWHNWLIVE
-279 SSGDKTHNGFEWSEA
+279 SSGDKTHNGFEWSES

-308 EKLVAYGNAWIN
+308 ERLVSYGNAWIS

-340 VVDYMEAK
+340 VVDYVEAK
-348 NDLESKKNAFLE
+348 NDLEAKKNAFIQ
-360 FQKEKRPN
+360 FQKEKRPDV
-368 LLAEF
+368 LTEF

-379 LANISVKFDEMYNF
+379 LANISVKFEEMYSF
-393 VRETYQ
+393 IRETYQ

-405 AGGCKELINAVICD
+405 VGGCKELINAVICD

>member
-1 MFMDNPE
+1 MDNLNTP
-8 NIANQIGVETPN
+8 GVDFTPN
-20 STPTTSTTTESLQG
+20 VDGGVKMNDGNQPNNE
-34 EKVGSVQT
+34 VGT

-49 GKVKKIDYNQELVDQ
+49 GEVKKIDYNQELVDQ

-84 VVDTVKEE
+84 VVDTVQEN

-104 PNAELK
+104 PNADFK

-119 LSERV
+119 LRERI
-124 KRLFGQLTKVQRR
+124 KRSFGELTKIQKR
-137 LLIIIPST
+137 LLIIIPS
-145 VMGLIVIFSII
+145 VVVGLIVVFSIVASI
-156 ANVTGMFSTDYSKT
+156 TGMFSTDYSKT
-170 YRVAKTIKSELQKLR
+170 YSVAKAIKSDLQKLR
-185 SNVNCDKVTEYNENT
+185 SNVNCDKVTEYNDNT

-217 SQGISTQ
+217 SQGVNAQ

-249 VALNESKASNSEV
+249 VALNESKASSAEV

-268 YSLWHNWLLVE
+268 YSLWHNWLIVE
-279 SSGDKTHNGFEWSEA
+279 SSGDKTHNGFEWSES

-308 EKLVAYGNAWIN
+308 ERLVSYGNAWIS

-340 VVDYMEAK
+340 VVDYVEAK
-348 NDLESKKNAFLE
+348 NDLEAKKNAFIQ
-360 FQKEKRPN
+360 FQKEKRPDV
-368 LLAEF
+368 LTEF

-379 LANISVKFDEMYNF
+379 LANISVKFEEMYSF
-393 VRETYQ
+393 IRETYQ

-405 AGGCKELINAVICD
+405 VGGCKELINAVICD

>member
-1 MFMDNPE
+1 MDNLNTP
-8 NIANQIGVETPN
+8 GVDFTPN
-20 STPTTSTTTESLQG
+20 MDGGVKLNDENQPNNEV
-34 EKVGSVQT
+34 ET

-49 GKVKKIDYNQELVDQ
+49 GEVKKIDYNQELVDQ

-84 VVDTVKEE
+84 VVDTVQEN

-104 PNAELK
+104 PNAEFK

-119 LSERV
+119 LRERI
-124 KRLFGQLTKVQRR
+124 KRSFGELTKIQKR
-137 LLIIIPST
+137 LLIIIPSA
-145 VMGLIVIFSII
+145 VVGLIVVFSIVASI
-156 ANVTGMFSTDYSKT
+156 TGMFSTDYSKT
-170 YRVAKTIKSELQKLR
+170 YSVAKAIKSDLQKLR
-185 SNVNCDKVTEYNENT
+185 SNVNCDKVTEYNDNT

-217 SQGISTQ
+217 SQGVNAQ
-224 LIEEMGDTAGVLKD
+224 LIEEMGNTAGVLKD

-249 VALNESKASNSEV
+249 VALNESKASSAEV

-268 YSLWHNWLLVE
+268 YSLWHNWLIVE
-279 SSGDKTHNGFEWSEA
+279 SSGDKTHNGFEWSES

-308 EKLVAYGNAWIN
+308 ERLVSYGNAWIS

-340 VVDYMEAK
+340 VVDYVEAK
-348 NDLESKKNAFLE
+348 NDLEAKKNAFIQ
-360 FQKEKRPN
+360 FQKEKRPDV
-368 LLAEF
+368 LTEF

-379 LANISVKFDEMYNF
+379 LANISVKFEEMYSF
-393 VRETYQ
+393 IRETYQ

-405 AGGCKELINAVICD
+405 VGGCKELINAVICD

>member
-1 MFMDNPE
+1 MDNLNTP
-8 NIANQIGVETPN
+8 GVDFTPN
-20 STPTTSTTTESLQG
+20 VDGGVKMNDGNQPNNE
-34 EKVGSVQT
+34 VGA

-49 GKVKKIDYNQELVDQ
+49 GEVKKIDYNQELVDQ

-84 VVDTVKEE
+84 VVDTVQEN

-104 PNAELK
+104 PNADFK

-119 LSERV
+119 LRERI
-124 KRLFGQLTKVQRR
+124 KRSFGELTKIQKS
-137 LLIIIPST
+137 LLIIIPSA
-145 VMGLIVIFSII
+145 VVGLIVVFSIVASI
-156 ANVTGMFSTDYSKT
+156 TGMFSTDYSKT
-170 YRVAKTIKSELQKLR
+170 YSVAKAIKSDLQKLR
-185 SNVNCDKVTEYNENT
+185 SNVNCDKVTEYNDNT

-217 SQGISTQ
+217 SQGVNAQ

-249 VALNESKASNSEV
+249 VALNESKASSAEV

-268 YSLWHNWLLVE
+268 YSLWHNWLIVE
-279 SSGDKTHNGFEWSEA
+279 SSGDKTHNGFEWSES

-308 EKLVAYGNAWIN
+308 ERLVSYGNAWIS

-340 VVDYMEAK
+340 VVDYVEAK
-348 NDLESKKNAFLE
+348 NDLEAKKNAFIQ
-360 FQKEKRPN
+360 FQKEKRPDV
-368 LLAEF
+368 LTEF

-379 LANISVKFDEMYNF
+379 LANISVKFEEMYSF
-393 VRETYQ
+393 IRETYQ

-405 AGGCKELINAVICD
+405 VGGCKELINAVICD

>member
-1 MFMDNPE
+1 MDNLNTP
-8 NIANQIGVETPN
+8 GVDFTPN
-20 STPTTSTTTESLQG
+20 MDGDVKLNDGNQPNNEA
-34 EKVGSVQT
+34 ET

-49 GKVKKIDYNQELVDQ
+49 GEVKKIDYNQELVDQ

-84 VVDTVKEE
+84 VVDTVQEN

-104 PNAELK
+104 PNADFK

-119 LSERV
+119 LGERI
-124 KRLFGQLTKVQRR
+124 KRSFGELTKIQKR
-137 LLIIIPST
+137 LLIIIPSA
-145 VMGLIVIFSII
+145 VVGLIVVFSIVASI
-156 ANVTGMFSTDYSKT
+156 TGMFSTDYSKT
-170 YRVAKTIKSELQKLR
+170 YSVAKAIKSDLQKLR
-185 SNVNCDKVTEYNENT
+185 SNVNCDKVTEYNDNT
-200 FTSMEIYQGYI
+200 FTSMEIYQEYI

-217 SQGISTQ
+217 SQGVNAQ

-249 VALNESKASNSEV
+249 VALNESKASSAEV

-268 YSLWHNWLLVE
+268 YSLWHNWLIVE
-279 SSGDKTHNGFEWSEA
+279 SSGDKTHNGFEWSES

-308 EKLVAYGNAWIN
+308 ERLVSYGNAWIS

-340 VVDYMEAK
+340 VVDYVEAK
-348 NDLESKKNAFLE
+348 NDLEAKKNAFMQ
-360 FQKEKRPN
+360 FQKEKRPDV
-368 LLAEF
+368 LTEF

-379 LANISVKFDEMYNF
+379 LANISVKFEEMYSF
-393 VRETYQ
+393 IRETYQ

-405 AGGCKELINAVICD
+405 VGGCKELINAVICD

>member
-1 MFMDNPE
+1 MDNLNTP
-8 NIANQIGVETPN
+8 GVNFTPN
-20 STPTTSTTTESLQG
+20 MDGGVKLNDGNQPNNEV
-34 EKVGSVQT
+34 ET

-49 GKVKKIDYNQELVDQ
+49 GEVKKIDYNQELVDQ

-84 VVDTVKEE
+84 VVDTVQEN

-104 PNAELK
+104 PNADFK

-119 LSERV
+119 LGERI
-124 KRLFGQLTKVQRR
+124 KRSFGELTKIQKR
-137 LLIIIPST
+137 LLIIIPS
-145 VMGLIVIFSII
+145 VVVGLIVVFSIVASI
-156 ANVTGMFSTDYSKT
+156 TGMFSTDYSKT
-170 YRVAKTIKSELQKLR
+170 YSVAKAIKSDLQKLR
-185 SNVNCDKVTEYNENT
+185 SNVNCDKVTEYNDNT

-217 SQGISTQ
+217 SQGVNAQ

-249 VALNESKASNSEV
+249 VALNESKASSAEV

-268 YSLWHNWLLVE
+268 YSLWHNWLIVE
-279 SSGDKTHNGFEWSEA
+279 SSGDKTHNGFEWSES

-308 EKLVAYGNAWIN
+308 ERLVSYGNAWIS

-340 VVDYMEAK
+340 VVDYVEAK
-348 NDLESKKNAFLE
+348 NDLEAKKNAFIQ
-360 FQKEKRPN
+360 FQKEKRPDV
-368 LLAEF
+368 LTEF

-379 LANISVKFDEMYNF
+379 LANISVKFEEMYSF
-393 VRETYQ
+393 IRETYQ
-399 KNYNKK
+399 KKYNKK
-405 AGGCKELINAVICD
+405 VGGCKELINAVICD

>member
-1 MFMDNPE
+1 MDNLNTP
-8 NIANQIGVETPN
+8 GVDFTPN
-20 STPTTSTTTESLQG
+20 MDGGVKLNDENQPNNEV
-34 EKVGSVQT
+34 ET

-49 GKVKKIDYNQELVDQ
+49 GEVKKIDYNQELVDQ

-84 VVDTVKEE
+84 VVDTVQEN

-104 PNAELK
+104 PNAEFK

-119 LSERV
+119 LRERI
-124 KRLFGQLTKVQRR
+124 KRSFGELTKIQKR
-137 LLIIIPST
+137 LLIIIPSA
-145 VMGLIVIFSII
+145 VVGLIVVFSIVASI
-156 ANVTGMFSTDYSKT
+156 TGMFSTDYSKT
-170 YRVAKTIKSELQKLR
+170 YSVAKAIKSDLQKLR
-185 SNVNCDKVTEYNENT
+185 SNVNCDKVTEYNDNT

-217 SQGISTQ
+217 SQGVNAQ

-249 VALNESKASNSEV
+249 VALNESKASSAEV

-268 YSLWHNWLLVE
+268 YSLWHNWLIVE
-279 SSGDKTHNGFEWSEA
+279 SSGDKTHNGFEWSES

-308 EKLVAYGNAWIN
+308 ERLVSYGNAWIS

-340 VVDYMEAK
+340 VVDYVEAK
-348 NDLESKKNAFLE
+348 NDLEAKKNAFIQ
-360 FQKEKRPN
+360 FQKEKRPDV
-368 LLAEF
+368 LTEF

-379 LANISVKFDEMYNF
+379 LANISVKFEEMYSF
-393 VRETYQ
+393 IRETYQ

-405 AGGCKELINAVICD
+405 VGGCKELINAVICD

>member
-1 MFMDNPE
+1 MDNL
-8 NIANQIGVETPN
+8 NTLGVDFTPN
-20 STPTTSTTTESLQG
+20 MDGGMKLNDGNQPNNEV
-34 EKVGSVQT
+34 ET

-49 GKVKKIDYNQELVDQ
+49 GEVKKIDYNQELVDQ

-84 VVDTVKEE
+84 VVDTVQEK

-104 PNAELK
+104 PNADFK

-119 LSERV
+119 LRERI
-124 KRLFGQLTKVQRR
+124 KRSFGELTKIQKR
-137 LLIIIPST
+137 LLIIIPSI
-145 VMGLIVIFSII
+145 VVGLIMVFSIVASI
-156 ANVTGMFSTDYSKT
+156 TGMFSTDYSKT
-170 YRVAKTIKSELQKLR
+170 YSVAKAIKSDLQKLR
-185 SNVNCDKVTEYNENT
+185 SNVNCDKVTEYNDNT

-217 SQGISTQ
+217 SQGVNVQ
-224 LIEEMGDTAGVLKD
+224 LIEEMGDTTGVLKD

-249 VALNESKASNSEV
+249 VALNESKASSTEV

-268 YSLWHNWLLVE
+268 YLLWHNWLIVE
-279 SSGDKTHNGFEWSEA
+279 SSGDKTHNGFEWSES

-308 EKLVAYGNAWIN
+308 ERLVSYGNAWIN

-340 VVDYMEAK
+340 VVDYVEAK
-348 NDLESKKNAFLE
+348 NDLEAKKNAFIQ
-360 FQKEKRPN
+360 FQKEKRPDV
-368 LLAEF
+368 LTEF

-393 VRETYQ
+393 IRETYQ

-405 AGGCKELINAVICD
+405 VGGCKELINAVICD

>member
-1 MFMDNPE
+1 MDNLNTP
-8 NIANQIGVETPN
+8 GVDFTPN
-20 STPTTSTTTESLQG
+20 MDGGVKLNDGNQPNNE
-34 EKVGSVQT
+34 VGT

-49 GKVKKIDYNQELVDQ
+49 GEVKKIDYNQELVDQ

-84 VVDTVKEE
+84 VVDTVQEN

-104 PNAELK
+104 PNADFK

-119 LSERV
+119 LRERI
-124 KRLFGQLTKVQRR
+124 KRSFGELTKIQKR
-137 LLIIIPST
+137 LLIIIPSA
-145 VMGLIVIFSII
+145 VVGLIVVFSIVASI
-156 ANVTGMFSTDYSKT
+156 TGMFSTDYSKT
-170 YRVAKTIKSELQKLR
+170 YSVAKAIKSDLQKLR
-185 SNVNCDKVTEYNENT
+185 SNVNCDKVTEYNDNT

-217 SQGISTQ
+217 SQGVNAQ

-249 VALNESKASNSEV
+249 VALNESKASSAEV

-268 YSLWHNWLLVE
+268 YSLWHNWLIVE
-279 SSGDKTHNGFEWSEA
+279 SSGDKTHNGFEWSES

-308 EKLVAYGNAWIN
+308 ERLVSYGNAWIS

-340 VVDYMEAK
+340 VVDYVEAK
-348 NDLESKKNAFLE
+348 NDLEAKKNAFIQ
-360 FQKEKRPN
+360 FQKEKRPDV
-368 LLAEF
+368 LTEF

-379 LANISVKFDEMYNF
+379 LANISVKFEEMYSF
-393 VRETYQ
+393 IRETYQ

-405 AGGCKELINAVICD
+405 VGGCKELINAVICD